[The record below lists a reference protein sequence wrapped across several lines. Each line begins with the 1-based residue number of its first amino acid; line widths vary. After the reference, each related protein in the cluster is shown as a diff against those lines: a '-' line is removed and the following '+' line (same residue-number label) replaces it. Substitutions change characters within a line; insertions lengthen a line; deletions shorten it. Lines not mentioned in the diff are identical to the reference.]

1 MFMKYDRRVLS
12 KCLYITNYLT
22 HEKFHSFVRYSKKE
36 YLLDEWCVLCFQ
48 DETKNI
54 KFYVKQFSQVLAP
67 FVSFFLYQKQRQ
79 PLLRIDRIQ
88 DYCELNFFRLV
99 MILKKE
105 QVNVKRINKHKVKV
119 CYQIKV

>member
-36 YLLDEWCVLCFQ
+36 YLLDEWCVLGFQ

-54 KFYVKQFSQVLAP
+54 KFMLNNLVRFWHLLLI
-67 FVSFFLYQKQRQ
+67 SFFLYQKQRQ

-99 MILKKE
+99 MIFKK
-105 QVNVKRINKHKVKV
+105 KPK
-119 CYQIKV
+119 